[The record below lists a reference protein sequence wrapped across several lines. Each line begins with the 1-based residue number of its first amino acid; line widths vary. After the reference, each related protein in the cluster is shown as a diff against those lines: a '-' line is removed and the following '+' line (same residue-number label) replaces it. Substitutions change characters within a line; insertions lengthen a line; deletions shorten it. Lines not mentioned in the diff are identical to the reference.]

1 MDVNGEAIHGTRPWE
16 LMGEGPTKVLAVTGN
31 QSNRP
36 KEYTGED
43 IRFTTKGKSLYAIL
57 MAWPGKEVT
66 IKSLPKGKTLWFGDV
81 ADIQMLG
88 AKGPLKWA
96 QNENGM
102 TVQLPAAPPCQYA
115 YTLRI
120 SGK

>member
-1 MDVNGEAIHGTRPWE
+1 
-16 LMGEGPTKVLAVTGN
+16 MGEGPTKVQAVRGN

-43 IRFTTKGKSLYAIL
+43 IRFTTKGNSLYAIL

-66 IKSLPKGKTLWFGDV
+66 IRSLPKGKALWFGDIG
-81 ADIQMLG
+81 DIRMLG
-88 AKGPLKWA
+88 SEGALKWA
-96 QNENGM
+96 QDENGT

-120 SGK
+120 SEN